1 MKFQRFGCLLLLL
14 CCSTATA
21 VTGQPNTT
29 LRFESDILPIF
40 ETRCLTC
47 HGDADHQSDLDLR
60 TRDSILRGGRTG
72 PAVTPFLPDESLL
85 LQKVVQG
92 AMPPGKRKLAPEE
105 IDLLRHW
112 IDGGALIQGEEP
124 TPSAAHAGSEEV
136 TETEV
141 MVGIVNFKCI
151 GCHGRRKQEAG
162 LDLRSRES
170 ILRGGVS
177 GPAMVPDRPDQSL
190 LIQRIS
196 AAEMPPKELVEKAK
210 LIPVTAAELETLRR
224 WIAAGAPPGAPEI
237 PVIPSTDPLVNA
249 SDREFWSFRS
259 PIRPAVPAVR
269 QRDLVRTPID
279 AFLLEKLEKKQLSYS
294 PQADRLTLLRRAYL
308 ALIGLP
314 PSAEDIKSYLNDP
327 STDAYPRMIDRL
339 LASTHYGE
347 HWGRFWLDAAGYSD
361 SAGKLDVDL
370 VRPFA
375 YRYRDYVIRSFN
387 DDKPYDRFLLEQIA
401 GDELFDYKVA
411 KELTPEQFDNLV
423 ATGFLRMCQDGFTQY
438 IQDRFDMLAEQLE
451 VVSSSVLGLTLGCAR
466 CHDHKYDPIPQR
478 DYYRFSA
485 IFREAYDLYDWIE
498 PAKRQ
503 LELAPE
509 EERRE
514 VSLHN
519 RPILAEI
526 ERLEQL
532 LKQEDD
538 SSKQEDREGASPSP
552 NSRLGE
558 IQSKIDATRKELR
571 PSPKI
576 LALYDLGGE
585 PDPTFVHLRGNAL
598 APDQR
603 VSPGVP
609 SVLSG
614 SLSPYEVKPPRKG
627 NQTSGRRLA
636 FARWLVQP
644 NHPLTARVIVNRIWQ
659 DHFGVGLVRT
669 SDNFGLTGARPS
681 HPELLDWLA
690 TEFVRQGW
698 SIKAMHRLIMT
709 SAVYRQSSDHD
720 ATRRLA
726 DSDNVLLSHFPMR
739 RMDAETLRDSIL
751 KVGARL
757 DRRQFGTADAV
768 EVRPDGEVVS
778 ESLRRSIYLLRRRS
792 TPVTLL
798 EVFDAP
804 RLETNCILRRQSN
817 VPSQALVLWN
827 GDLVRESARFFAGR
841 IIEVVGD
848 DREEQIKRIYL
859 TALTRDP
866 STQELGDAVQS
877 LEQMRRSWLDHLEK
891 VPPAEPK
898 HTRAEWLALST
909 LCHVI
914 LNSAEF
920 AYVN

>member
-1 MKFQRFGCLLLLL
+1 MKFHRPACFFLLF
-14 CCSTATA
+14 CVGTAEA
-21 VTGQPNTT
+21 VTEEP
-29 LRFESDILPIF
+29 LRFESDVLPIL
-40 ETRCLTC
+40 ETRCLAC
-47 HGDADHQSDLDLR
+47 HGDTDRQSDLDLR
-60 TRDSILRGGRTG
+60 TRDSILKGGRSG
-72 PAVTPFLPDESLL
+72 SVITPFLPNESLL

-92 AMPPGKRKLAPEE
+92 AMPPGKTKLDPEE
-105 IDLLRHW
+105 IDRLRLW
-112 IDGGALIQGEEP
+112 IDGGALIKGEASTSP
-124 TPSAAHAGSEEV
+124 AARAGAGGV

-141 MVGIVNFKCI
+141 MVGVINVKCI
-151 GCHGRRKQEAG
+151 RCHGRRKQEAG

-170 ILRGGVS
+170 ILRGGKS
-177 GPAMVPDRPDQSL
+177 GPAMVPGRPDQSL
-190 LIQRIS
+190 LIRRIA
-196 AAEMPPKELVEKAK
+196 AAEMPPKELVEKADI
-210 LIPVTAAELETLRR
+210 LPATVAELETLRR
-224 WIAAGAPPGAPEI
+224 WIAAGAPPGAPLVE
-237 PVIPSTDPLVNA
+237 VVPSADPLVDA

-259 PIRPAVPAVR
+259 PIRSEVPEVR
-269 QRDLVRTPID
+269 QKDLVRTAID
-279 AFLLEKLEKKQLSYS
+279 AFLLEKLERKQLSYT

-308 ALIGLP
+308 ALTGLP
-314 PSAEDIKSYLNDP
+314 PSAEEIRSYLED
-327 STDAYPRMIDRL
+327 SSADAYPRMIDRL
-339 LASTHYGE
+339 LDSAHYGE

-361 SAGKLDVDL
+361 SSGKLDVDL

-401 GDELFDYKVA
+401 GDELFDYKAA

-438 IQDRFDMLAEQLE
+438 VRDRFDMLAEQLE
-451 VVSSSVLGLTLGCAR
+451 VVSSSVLGLTVGCAR

-503 LELAPE
+503 LEFAPE

-519 RPILAEI
+519 QPILADI
-526 ERLEQL
+526 ERLERL
-532 LKQEDD
+532 LEQADD
-538 SSKQEDREGASPSP
+538 ASKRESREGVIPLPSD
-552 NSRLGE
+552 RLEKIRGE
-558 IQSKIDATRKELR
+558 IDATRKKLR

-585 PDPTFVHLRGNAL
+585 PDPTFVHLRGDAF
-598 APDQR
+598 APGQR
-603 VSPGVP
+603 VSPGIP
-609 SVLSG
+609 SVFSG

-636 FARWLVQP
+636 FARWLIQP

-669 SDNFGLTGARPS
+669 SDNFGLTGERPS

-690 TEFVRQGW
+690 TEFVSRGW

-709 SAVYRQSSDHD
+709 STVYRQSSRYDP
-720 ATRRLA
+720 ARRLT
-726 DSDNVLLSHFPMR
+726 DPDNRLLSHFPMR

-751 KVGARL
+751 KTGDRL
-757 DRRQFGTADAV
+757 DLRQFGSADALKIG
-768 EVRPDGEVVS
+768 PDGEVGS
-778 ESLRRSIYLLRRRS
+778 ESLRRSVYLLRRRS
-792 TPVTLL
+792 TPVTML

-804 RLETNCILRRQSN
+804 RLETNCVMRRQSN

-841 IIEVVGD
+841 IIDAVGAN
-848 DREEQIKRIYL
+848 REEQIKRIYL

-866 STQELGDAVQS
+866 SSQELGDALQS
-877 LEQMRRSWLDHLEK
+877 LGLLRERWLDQLEK
-891 VPPAEPK
+891 EPTAEPRQ
-898 HTRAEWLALST
+898 TRAEWLALST

-920 AYVN
+920 VYVN

>member
-1 MKFQRFGCLLLLL
+1 MKFHRSGSLFLLF
-14 CCSTATA
+14 CCVTASA
-21 VTGQPNTT
+21 VAEEPDGT
-29 LRFESDILPIF
+29 LRFESDILPIL
-40 ETRCLTC
+40 ESRCLAC
-47 HGDADHQSDLDLR
+47 HGDADLQSDLDLR
-60 TRDSILRGGRTG
+60 TRDSILKGGRTG
-72 PAVTPFLPDESLL
+72 PGVTPFLPDESLM

-105 IDLLRHW
+105 IDRLRRW
-112 IDGGALIQGEEP
+112 IDGGALLQGEQA
-124 TPSAAHAGSEEV
+124 TSSAAHANGGV

-141 MVGIVNFKCI
+141 MVGIVNVKCI

-170 ILRGGVS
+170 MLRGGKS

-190 LIQRIS
+190 LIQRIA
-196 AAEMPPKELVEKAK
+196 AAEMPPKELVEKAE
-210 LIPVTAAELETLRR
+210 LLPATIAELETLRR

-237 PVIPSTDPLVNA
+237 EVIPSADPLVDA

-259 PIRPAVPAVR
+259 PIRSEVPKVR
-269 QRDLVRTPID
+269 QKDLLRTAVD
-279 AFLLEKLEKKQLSYS
+279 AFLLEKLEQKQLSYS
-294 PQADRLTLLRRAYL
+294 PQADRLKLLRRAYL
-308 ALIGLP
+308 ALTGLP
-314 PSAEDIKSYLNDP
+314 PSPEEIRNYLKD
-327 STDAYPRMIDRL
+327 SSADAYPSMIDRL
-339 LASTHYGE
+339 LDSRHYGE

-361 SAGKLDVDL
+361 SSGKLDVDV

-401 GDELFDYKVA
+401 GDELFDYKAV
-411 KELTPEQFDNLV
+411 KKLTPEQFDNLV

-438 IQDRFDMLAEQLE
+438 VRDRFDMLAEQLE

-503 LELAPE
+503 LEFAPE
-509 EERRE
+509 EDRRE
-514 VSLHN
+514 VALHN

-526 ERLEQL
+526 ERLEGV
-532 LKQEDD
+532 LKQAED
-538 SSKQEDREGASPSP
+538 SSKQAAREGEIPSP
-552 NSRLGE
+552 NSRLEE
-558 IQSKIDATRKELR
+558 IQGEIDATRKKLR
-571 PSPKI
+571 PTPKI

-585 PDPTFVHLRGNAL
+585 PDPTFVHLRGDAFT
-598 APDQR
+598 PGQR
-603 VSPGVP
+603 VSPGIP

-644 NHPLTARVIVNRIWQ
+644 EHPLTARVIVNRIWQ

-669 SDNFGLTGARPS
+669 SDNFGLAGERPS

-709 SAVYRQSSDHD
+709 STAYRQSSGQE

-726 DSDNVLLSHFPMR
+726 DPDNALLSHFPMR

-751 KVGARL
+751 KIGGRL
-757 DRRQFGTADAV
+757 DLRQFGSADAV
-768 EVRPDGEVVS
+768 EIRPDGEVVS

-804 RLETNCILRRQSN
+804 RLETNCIMRRQSN

-841 IIEVVGD
+841 IIDAVGA
-848 DREEQIKRIYL
+848 DREEQVRRIYL
-859 TALTRDP
+859 TALTRGP
-866 STQELGDAVQS
+866 STQELGDALQS
-877 LEQMRRSWLDHLEK
+877 LEQMRQRWLDHLQKE
-891 VPPAEPK
+891 PTAEPRQ
-898 HTRAEWLALST
+898 TRAEWLALST
-909 LCHVI
+909 FCHVI

-920 AYVN
+920 TYVN

>member
-1 MKFQRFGCLLLLL
+1 MKLRRLGSLLSLFCFG
-14 CCSTATA
+14 TAAA
-21 VTGQPNTT
+21 VTGETDPTP
-29 LRFESDILPIF
+29 RFESDILPIF

-47 HGDADHQSDLDLR
+47 HGDAEHQSDLDLR
-60 TRDSILRGGRTG
+60 TRDSVLRGGRTG
-72 PAVTPFLPDESLL
+72 PVITPYLPDESLL
-85 LQKVVQG
+85 LQKLVQG
-92 AMPPGKRKLAPEE
+92 AMPPGKAKLDSAE
-105 IDLLRHW
+105 IDRIRLW
-112 IDGGALIQGEEP
+112 IDGGALIQGEEATSP
-124 TPSAAHAGSEEV
+124 AAHAGAGEV

-151 GCHGRRKQEAG
+151 SCHGRRKQEAG

-177 GPAMVPDRPDQSL
+177 GPAMVPDSPDQSL
-190 LIQRIS
+190 LIQRIA
-196 AAEMPPKELVEKAK
+196 AAEMPPKEQVKKAE

-259 PIRPAVPAVR
+259 PIRSAVPSVR
-269 QRDLVRTPID
+269 QKDLVRTPID
-279 AFLLEKLEKKQLSYS
+279 AFLLEKLEEKQLSYS

-308 ALIGLP
+308 TLIGLP
-314 PSAEDIKSYLNDP
+314 PSAEDIKDYLNDP
-327 STDAYPRMIDRL
+327 SADAYPRMIDRL

-361 SAGKLDVDL
+361 SAGKLNVDL

-401 GDELFDYKVA
+401 GDELFDYKAA

-503 LELAPE
+503 LEFAPE

-519 RPILAEI
+519 QPILAEI
-526 ERLEQL
+526 ERLERL

-538 SSKQEDREGASPSP
+538 SSKQVPREGVSPSP
-552 NSRLGE
+552 NSRLAE
-558 IQSKIDATRKELR
+558 IQREIDATRKELR

-576 LALYDLGGE
+576 LALYDLGGD
-585 PDPTFVHLRGNAL
+585 PDPTFVHLRGDAL

-603 VSPGVP
+603 VSPGIP

-614 SLSPYEVKPPRKG
+614 SLSPYEVMPPRKG

-636 FARWLVQP
+636 FARWLIQP
-644 NHPLTARVIVNRIWQ
+644 KHPLTARVIVNRIWQ
-659 DHFGVGLVRT
+659 DHFGAGLVST
-669 SDNFGLTGARPS
+669 SDNFGLTGKRPS

-698 SIKAMHRLIMT
+698 SIKAIHRLIMT
-709 SAVYRQSSDHD
+709 STVYRQSSGPD
-720 ATRRLA
+720 RGPRSA
-726 DSDNVLLSHFPMR
+726 DPDNVFLSHFPMR

-757 DRRQFGTADAV
+757 DLRQFGASDALEVTA
-768 EVRPDGEVVS
+768 DGEVVS
-778 ESLRRSIYLLRRRS
+778 ASLRRSIYLLRRRS

-804 RLETNCILRRQSN
+804 RLETNCIKRHQSN

-827 GDLVRESARFFAGR
+827 GDLVRESSRFFAGR
-841 IIEVVGD
+841 IIDAVGGD
-848 DREEQIKRIYL
+848 LDEQVKRIYL

-866 STQELGDAVQS
+866 SPQELGDALQS
-877 LEQMRRSWLDHLEK
+877 LEQMRLRWLDHLRQE
-891 VPPAEPK
+891 PTAEPK
-898 HTRAEWLALST
+898 GTRAEWLALST
-909 LCHVI
+909 FCHVI